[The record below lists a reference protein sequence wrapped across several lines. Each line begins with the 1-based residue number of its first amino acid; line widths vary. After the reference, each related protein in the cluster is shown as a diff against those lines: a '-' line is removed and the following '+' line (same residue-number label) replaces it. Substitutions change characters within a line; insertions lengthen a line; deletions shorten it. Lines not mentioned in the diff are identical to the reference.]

1 MPSRLNQLR
10 GTKKPPLPSN
20 RGRSKTKTRKV
31 SDKEIKDYMKK
42 KVHTLIRLGGNIN
55 KTQII
60 DKLLEEG
67 YKNNSRLQNTVR
79 NVIKELIKEKKIK
92 LEGEN
97 LVFISRYGVQSPSK
111 LRKSQTANNI
121 AKESQRRLT

>member
-31 SDKEIKDYMKK
+31 SYKEIKDYMKK

-67 YKNNSRLQNTVR
+67 YKNNTRLQNTVR

-97 LVFISRYGVQSPSK
+97 LVFISRYGVQPPSK